1 MPLFSSLII
10 FTISRLAQEREA
22 FLRNKRLHQEEMK
35 AALDNQVNIS
45 KICFF
50 SFIVVFSIKIGSK

>member
-1 MPLFSSLII
+1 
-10 FTISRLAQEREA
+10 LAQEREA

-45 KICFF
+45 KIFF
-50 SFIVVFSIKIGSK
+50 SH

>member
-1 MPLFSSLII
+1 MSLFSSLII
-10 FTISRLAQEREA
+10 FSIDRLAQEREA

-45 KICFF
+45 KMLFHSSLF
-50 SFIVVFSIKIGSK
+50 FSIKIGSK